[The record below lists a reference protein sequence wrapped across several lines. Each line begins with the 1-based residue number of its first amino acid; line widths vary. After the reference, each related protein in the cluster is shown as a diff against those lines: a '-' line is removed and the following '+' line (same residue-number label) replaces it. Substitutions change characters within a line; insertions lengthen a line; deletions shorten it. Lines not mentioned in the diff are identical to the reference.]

1 MGYEKH
7 VTVIM
12 RWIVTCIIQEAC
24 VGVMLL
30 TDHKNG
36 IAI

>member
-12 RWIVTCIIQEAC
+12 RWIVIIQEAC